1 MNAVIAAAA
10 ELQAVCEAEGWRHC
24 LIGGVALQRWGE
36 ARETVDVDLTL
47 LTGFGDEARFIARL
61 TAIFAGRIPDADAF
75 ALANRVL
82 LLRTDTGV
90 GLDVALGGLPFEART
105 IERSSTF
112 RYPPDVH
119 LRTCSAEDSD
129 RPQGVRRPAA
139 GLGGYRGHPHPQA
152 GSLDWASVRNEL
164 APLLELK
171 EAPELLDRLEQL
183 RQRIGADRRTSGRL
197 R

>member
-10 ELQAVCEAEGWRHC
+10 ELQAVCDAEGWRHC

-47 LTGFGDEARFIARL
+47 LTGFGDEAPLHRS
-61 TAIFAGRIPDADAF
+61 PDRQRSPGAYADAAAF

-82 LLRTDTGV
+82 LLRTDAGV

-105 IERSSTF
+105 IERSSPLPVSAG
-112 RYPPDVH
+112 RPPAH
-119 LRTCSAEDSD
+119 LFGRGSPIVLKAFAD
-129 RPQGVRRPAA
+129 RPRDWADIEGILIR
-139 GLGGYRGHPHPQA
+139 QA

-183 RQRIGADRRTSGRL
+183 RQRIGG
-197 R
+197 

>member
-10 ELQAVCEAEGWRHC
+10 ELQAVCQGEGWRYC

-61 TAIFAGRIPDADAF
+61 TAVFAGRIPDADAF

-82 LLRTDTGV
+82 LLRTDSGV

-105 IERSSTF
+105 IERSSMF
-112 RYPPDVH
+112 RYPPDVD
-119 LRTCSAEDSD
+119 LRTCSAEDLIVLKAFAD
-129 RPQGVRRPAA
+129 RPRDWADIEGVLIR
-139 GLGGYRGHPHPQA
+139 QA
-152 GSLDWASVRNEL
+152 GSLDWASVRDEL

-183 RQRIGADRRTSGRL
+183 RQRIGA
-197 R
+197 

>member
-10 ELQAVCEAEGWRHC
+10 ELQAVCEAEGWHHC

-61 TAIFAGRIPDADAF
+61 TTLFAARIPDADAF

-90 GLDVALGGLPFEART
+90 GLDVALLG
-105 IERSSTF
+105 
-112 RYPPDVH
+112 
-119 LRTCSAEDSD
+119 
-129 RPQGVRRPAA
+129 RR
-139 GLGGYRGHPHPQA
+139 
-152 GSLDWASVRNEL
+152 
-164 APLLELK
+164 
-171 EAPELLDRLEQL
+171 QL
-183 RQRIGADRRTSGRL
+183 RQRAEA
-197 R
+197 